1 MNNLQALQRRF
12 SPSMEESLLLKPVP
26 KEQKEQPS
34 RTSFHL
40 TGMDYRQRLLL
51 AGNQRLSR
59 PDIQWRACHLLGLAH
74 GSLVRDRP

>member
-34 RTSFHL
+34 RTRFHL

-51 AGNQRLSR
+51 AGNQ
-59 PDIQWRACHLLGLAH
+59 LGQTFSGVPVTCWGFIPH